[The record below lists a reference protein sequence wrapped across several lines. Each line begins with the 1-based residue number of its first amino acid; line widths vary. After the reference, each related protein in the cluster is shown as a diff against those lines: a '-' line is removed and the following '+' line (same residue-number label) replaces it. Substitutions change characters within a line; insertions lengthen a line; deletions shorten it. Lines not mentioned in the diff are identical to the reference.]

1 MPKLD
6 RCPAAR
12 STPST
17 PSVAHNQP
25 TQDSTDLS
33 ELESGSNDGRDA
45 EYMRRALFLA
55 QQGWGQTAP
64 NPMVGAVVVRDGVV
78 VGEGFH
84 ARFGEPHA
92 EVVALKA
99 AGERAKGATM
109 YVTLE
114 PCNHFGKTPPCTE
127 AIIAARVG
135 RVVIAAADPTAL
147 AGGGARYLADY
158 GVEVD
163 FGVEEAAALELNA
176 PFFFAARNP
185 ERPWVTLKLALS
197 RNGKMNDPSGQR
209 RWITSDKSREE
220 VHRLRANVDA
230 IAVGVGTVL
239 ADDPQLTVRGPIRPR
254 VAPIRVVF
262 DRKAETPL
270 ESVVVRTAKETPTM
284 IFANHP
290 PVTRMAALHN
300 AGVDVF
306 EAVDLAAALQAL
318 RGFEVQ
324 HLLVEGGARVAR
336 EFLTQNLVD
345 RLIIFQ
351 SPITL
356 DESALGPFDGLP
368 ANFRDKLS
376 AARIVRRA
384 EFAEDVMSV
393 YALREV

>member
-1 MPKLD
+1 
-6 RCPAAR
+6 
-12 STPST
+12 
-17 PSVAHNQP
+17 
-25 TQDSTDLS
+25 
-33 ELESGSNDGRDA
+33 
-45 EYMRRALFLA
+45 MRRALALA

-64 NPMVGAVVVRDGVV
+64 NPMVGAVVVREGVV

-84 ARFGEPHA
+84 ARYGEPHA
-92 EVVALKA
+92 EIVALKA
-99 AGERAKGATM
+99 AGERARGSTL

-127 AIIAARVG
+127 AILQARVT
-135 RVVIAAADPTAL
+135 RVVIASADPTAL
-147 AGGGARYLADY
+147 AGGGARHLADF

-163 FGVEEAAALELNA
+163 FGVEESAALELNA

-197 RNGKMNDPSGQR
+197 RNEKMNDPSGQR
-209 RWITSDKSREE
+209 RWITSEKSREE

-254 VAPIRVVF
+254 VAPARVVF

-270 ESVVVRTAKETPTM
+270 DSVLVRTAKETPTM

-290 PVTRMAALHN
+290 PVSRLAALHN

-306 EAVDLAAALQAL
+306 EAVDLASALAAL

-336 EFLTQNLVD
+336 EFLTQGLVD

-356 DESALGPFDGLP
+356 VDSALGPFEGLP
-368 ANFRDKLS
+368 ADFRDKLS